1 MDALQ
6 LDALREMA
14 TIGAGNAA
22 RALSELY
29 GDRRVT
35 VRTPAVQVV
44 PLARVAEAVGGDR
57 PVSAVVMPVAGT
69 GGWMGLVFFD
79 DGLEQLCR
87 PLVPDSEDDLLRS
100 GMVEVGNITLTAY
113 LDALAAFTD
122 RPLRPGIPELV
133 EDSAASLM
141 TSLLAA
147 AQRVTDVILMAAQFE
162 LDGSHL
168 EGQLLFLPEEE
179 DLQALFRRLGM
190 DL

>member
-1 MDALQ
+1 
-6 LDALREMA
+6 MA

-100 GMVEVGNITLTAY
+100 GMRSEERRVGK
-113 LDALAAFTD
+113 
-122 RPLRPGIPELV
+122 
-133 EDSAASLM
+133 
-141 TSLLAA
+141 
-147 AQRVTDVILMAAQFE
+147 
-162 LDGSHL
+162 
-168 EGQLLFLPEEE
+168 EGRSGGGADP
-179 DLQALFRRLGM
+179 
-190 DL
+190 